1 MLIALT
7 VERFMRLNSLMPRPK
22 STPLKLYGARTAY
35 TVMSSLALYTVLSDL
50 METVQYRRNFIA
62 QRVKEKRGA
71 RVEWN
76 KKLAAEYRESA
87 LKIKGRIDELGEQIS
102 EGLKQIKARP
112 NQSGWMD
119 QETARLIRRRA
130 ALRKMYGDTVYTAHI
145 LENYYVDK

>member
-1 MLIALT
+1 MQT
-7 VERFMRLNSLMPRPK
+7 GKEGVRL
-22 STPLKLYGARTAY
+22 
-35 TVMSSLALYTVLSDL
+35 
-50 METVQYRRNFIA
+50 
-62 QRVKEKRGA
+62 
-71 RVEWN
+71 VEWN

-87 LKIKGRIDELGEQIS
+87 LKIKGRNDELS
-102 EGLKQIKARP
+102 ERINEGFKQIKARP